1 MFYEYVHLPPPHPP
15 KLQDYDVKFLI
26 FEDFS
31 WTRLILNGVRNMTL
45 FSQPFRWLESYST
58 ENVEN
63 VE

>member
-1 MFYEYVHLPPPHPP
+1 
-15 KLQDYDVKFLI
+15 
-26 FEDFS
+26 
-31 WTRLILNGVRNMTL
+31 MTL

>member
-1 MFYEYVHLPPPHPP
+1 
-15 KLQDYDVKFLI
+15 
-26 FEDFS
+26 
-31 WTRLILNGVRNMTL
+31 LILNGVRNMTL